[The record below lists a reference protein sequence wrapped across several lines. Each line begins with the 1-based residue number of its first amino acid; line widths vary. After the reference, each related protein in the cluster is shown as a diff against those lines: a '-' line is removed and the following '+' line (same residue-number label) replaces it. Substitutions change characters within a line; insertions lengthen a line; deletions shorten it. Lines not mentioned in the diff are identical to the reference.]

1 MSYASEESTYD
12 SPSINQFNTQA
23 LKLGVMGVTIIV
35 ASGDDGVANAWT
47 NGLSSNCK
55 YDPAFPASSPYVTAV
70 GATMGLEIGS
80 TEVVCDANLGGV
92 ITSGGGFS
100 VLSSMPGYQNRAV
113 NGYFSKASP
122 QPVAGY
128 NSGGRGY
135 PDVSLA
141 GKYYETVIG
150 GQGYY
155 SSGTSAS
162 TPAFAAMVSLV
173 NAARLKA
180 GRPTLGF
187 LNTAIYAYNGSFAN
201 DVTSGNNKCTH
212 GANIICCSQGFY
224 AAQGWD
230 PTTGF
235 GSVDFA
241 KFYGLMMSIG
251 PTLTPTAAPSSPT
264 FIPTAVP
271 SRPTSTPTVAPT
283 RPTSTPSSSPSSIPT
298 AVPTVAPSAPTLT
311 PTKAPTSEATRTIFD
326 VIISISLVGFTTF
339 VLLIV

>member
-1 MSYASEESTYD
+1 
-12 SPSINQFNTQA
+12 
-23 LKLGVMGVTIIV
+23 MGVTIVV
-35 ASGDDGVANAWT
+35 ASGDDGVANSWT
-47 NGLSSNCK
+47 YNNISNCG
-55 YDPAFPASSPYVTAV
+55 YDPAFPASSPYVTTV
-70 GATMGLEIGS
+70 GATMGPEIGS

-100 VLSSMPGYQNRAV
+100 VLSSMPSYQNRAV

-141 GKYYETVIG
+141 GKYYETVTG
-150 GQGYY
+150 GKVYPY
-155 SSGTSAS
+155 SGTAASAS
-162 TPAFAAMVSLV
+162 VFAAMVSLV

-201 DVTSGNNKCTH
+201 VVTSGNNKCTQ
-212 GANIICCSQGFY
+212 AVNIICCSQGFY
-224 AAQGWD
+224 AASGWD

-241 KFYGLMMSIG
+241 KFYSLMMAIDAPSAA
-251 PTLTPTAAPSSPT
+251 PTASPT
-264 FIPTAVP
+264 SAP
-271 SRPTSTPTVAPT
+271 SRPTSTPTVAPSSPT
-283 RPTSTPSSSPSSIPT
+283 ARPTR
-298 AVPTVAPSAPTLT
+298 VPIKPLV
-311 PTKAPTSEATRTIFD
+311 SEAASS
-326 VIISISLVGFTTF
+326 VLNMVLIIASIIMCISFGNV
-339 VLLIV
+339 

>member
-1 MSYASEESTYD
+1 MSYSSREILYD
-12 SPSINQFNTQA
+12 SSTISQFNTQA
-23 LKLGVMGVTIIV
+23 LKLGLMGVTIVV

-47 NGLSSNCK
+47 NGLYSNCG
-55 YDPAFPASSPYVTAV
+55 YDPAFPASSPYVTTV
-70 GATMGLEIGS
+70 GATMGPEIGS

-212 GANIICCSQGFY
+212 GASMICCAQGFN

-241 KFYGLMMSIG
+241 KFYGLMMAIDVPS
-251 PTLTPTAAPSSPT
+251 AAPTSFPS
-264 FIPTAVP
+264 FVPTAVP

-283 RPTSTPSSSPSSIPT
+283 TPTST
-298 AVPTVAPSAPTLT
+298 PTVAPSTPTVTPTRVPTL
-311 PTKAPTSEATRTIFD
+311 APHSVATRALLNMVLMI
-326 VIISISLVGFTTF
+326 VSIIVCISFGNV
-339 VLLIV
+339 